1 MRAFSNQRGLSLI
14 ELMIGILLGSLLLLG
29 VLQIFQSNNDTYR
42 MQDGFSRVQE
52 SGRFAIDLLSKEIRL
67 ADYWGCTP
75 DQDSIE
81 NRLDTTDAFLTS
93 IGSGGIQGIDNA
105 SSQTIGSTNVLD
117 GSDVLIL
124 GGVVNA
130 CGGSGRMLDP
140 SGSDLIVSSNC
151 PVEAGDIVLVS
162 TCINGD
168 IFTITDI
175 DGDIGDGDRTLEHED
190 GNIDSDWVQ
199 NLSDTLQETYGAD
212 SAIFLPYQKTYFIAE
227 NTAGTNSLFVSD
239 ENDSVEELV
248 PGIED
253 MQVSYG
259 RDTTDSG
266 IVDTWQSASS
276 DADEMSEVIA
286 IKLELLVASDSD
298 ASVNSQTI
306 SRLDGS
312 ETEYTDGRIRKLY
325 VATVKVRNRGD
336 M

>member
-1 MRAFSNQRGLSLI
+1 MRAYGNQKGLSLV

-29 VLQIFQSNNDTYR
+29 VLQIFQSNSDTFR
-42 MQDGFSRVQE
+42 MQEGFSRVQE
-52 SGRFAIDLLSKEIRL
+52 NGRFAVDLLSREIRL
-67 ADYWGCTP
+67 ADYWGCAP

-93 IGSGGIQGIDNA
+93 IGSDGIQGIDNA
-105 SSQTIGSTNVLD
+105 SSTTINSMAVID
-117 GSDVLIL
+117 DSDVLIL
-124 GGVVNA
+124 GGVVDA
-130 CGGSGRMLDP
+130 CGGSGRMLEP
-140 SGSDLIVSSNC
+140 SSGDLIVSSNC

-168 IFTITDI
+168 VFTITNI
-175 DGDIGDGDRTLEHED
+175 TGAVGDGDRTLEHED
-190 GNIDSDWVQ
+190 GSVDSDWVQ
-199 NLSDTLQETYGAD
+199 NLSDTLTETYGAD
-212 SAIFLPYQKTYFIAE
+212 SAIFQPYQKTYFIAE
-227 NTAGTNSLFVSD
+227 NTTGTNSLFVND
-239 ENDSVEELV
+239 ENDSVQELV

-259 RDTTDSG
+259 RDTTGSG
-266 IVDTWQSASS
+266 IIDTWQSAST
-276 DADEMSEVIA
+276 DLDDMSEVVA
-286 IKLELLVASDSD
+286 IKLELLVASDND

>member
-1 MRAFSNQRGLSLI
+1 MQSFSNQRGLSLV

-29 VLQIFQSNNDTYR
+29 VLQIFQSNSDTFR

-52 SGRFAIDLLSKEIRL
+52 NGRFAIDLLSKEIRL
-67 ADYWGCTP
+67 ADYWGCAP

-81 NRLDTTDAFLTS
+81 NRLDTTDAFLNS
-93 IGSGGIQGIDNA
+93 IGSDGVQGVDNA
-105 SSQTIGSTNVLD
+105 SGITVGTTNVLD

-124 GGVVNA
+124 GGVIDA

-140 SGSDLIVSSNC
+140 SGSDLVVSSNC
-151 PVEAGDIVLVS
+151 PVAAGDIVLVS

-168 IFTITDI
+168 IFTIT
-175 DGDIGDGDRTLEHED
+175 
-190 GNIDSDWVQ
+190 NIDTAVGAGNRALKHDVSTTTGWVNNKSDV
-199 NLSDTLQETYGAD
+199 LQEIYGAD
-212 SAIFLPYQKTYFIAE
+212 SAIFQPYQKTYFIAV

-259 RDTTDSG
+259 RDTTGSG
-266 IVDTWQSASS
+266 IVDTWQSASTS
-276 DADEMSEVIA
+276 LDEMSEVVA

-298 ASVNSQTI
+298 ASVDSQTI
-306 SRLDGS
+306 RRLDGS
-312 ETEYTDGRIRKLY
+312 ETEYSDGRIRKLY

>member
-1 MRAFSNQRGLSLI
+1 MRAFSNQRGLSLV

-29 VLQIFQSNNDTYR
+29 VLQIFQSNSDTFR

-52 SGRFAIDLLSKEIRL
+52 NGRFAVDLLSKEIRL
-67 ADYWGCTP
+67 ADYWGCAP

-93 IGSGGIQGIDNA
+93 IGSDGVQGVDNA
-105 SSQTIGSTNVLD
+105 SGITVGTTNVLD

-124 GGVVNA
+124 GGVIDA

-140 SGSDLIVSSNC
+140 SGGDLVVSSNC
-151 PVEAGDIVLVS
+151 PVEAGDVVLVS

-168 IFTITDI
+168 IFTITNI
-175 DGDIGDGDRTLEHED
+175 DAAVGAGNRTLKHD
-190 GNIDSDWVQ
+190 VSATSGWVNNQSDA
-199 NLSDTLQETYGAD
+199 LQEVYGAD
-212 SAIFLPYQKTYFIAE
+212 ASIFQPYQKTYFVAV

-239 ENDSVEELV
+239 ENGSVQELV

-259 RDTTDSG
+259 RDTTGSG
-266 IVDTWQSASS
+266 IVDTWQGASATLT
-276 DADEMSEVIA
+276 EMSEVVA
-286 IKLELLVASDSD
+286 IKLELLVASDSN
-298 ASVNSQTI
+298 ASVDSQTI

-312 ETEYTDGRIRKLY
+312 ETEYIDGRIRKLY